1 MSILKSAIHI
11 HSTYSDGEFTLPEL
25 KEVYMA
31 AGYQL
36 VCMTDHAESF
46 DQAKLDT
53 YLAECETLSDEQFKF
68 LPGLEFECQHRMHIL
83 GIGVT
88 KLIQTIEPQE
98 VIQHINYENGLSVIA
113 HPMDSMFEWI
123 ESFQVLPD
131 GIEVWNSKYDGR
143 LAPRPDT
150 FRLLHRLQHRK
161 SSMLA
166 FYGQDL
172 HWKKQYRGL
181 ANLLDCDSL
190 KSPYLI
196 SAMKIGKYEGV
207 KDGLSLSSNGR
218 LSNKLLEQFG
228 CNNIR
233 YHRKRKLIK
242 KVKKAIDRLG
252 FTVPGPLK
260 SQLRRIF

>member
-1 MSILKSAIHI
+1 MLKSAIHI
-11 HSTYSDGEFTLPEL
+11 HSTYSDGEFSLPEL

-31 AGYQL
+31 AGYRL

-53 YLAECETLSDEQFKF
+53 YTAECETLSDQQFKF
-68 LPGLEFECQHRMHIL
+68 LPGLEFECQQRMHIL
-83 GIGVT
+83 GFGVT
-88 KLIQTIEPQE
+88 KLVQTVDPQE
-98 VIQHINYENGLSVIA
+98 VIHHINCENGLSVIA
-113 HPMDSMFEWI
+113 HPMDTMFDWI

-143 LAPRPDT
+143 YAPRPST
-150 FRLLHRLQHRK
+150 FRLLHRLQQHK

-166 FYGQDL
+166 FYGQDM

-181 ANLLDCDSL
+181 ANLLDSESL
-190 KSPYLI
+190 DSPYLLK
-196 SAMKIGKYEGV
+196 AMKIGKFNGV
-207 KDGLSLSSNGR
+207 KDDLTLPSNGQ
-218 LSNKLLEQFG
+218 LSADLLEQFG
-228 CNNIR
+228 HANIS
-233 YHRKRKLIK
+233 YHQKRKLLK

-252 FTVPGPLK
+252 FSVPAPLK